1 MSSSASNGAKRM
13 LHIVN
18 KSPFEKN
25 ALESCLRLALPGS
38 SLLLIEDG
46 IYAAVKGT
54 PVEQKFRQAPSG
66 MCIYALWPD
75 VEARGMQDAMLDS
88 VKMVDYGG
96 FVDLVAEH
104 ATVQS
109 WL

>member
-1 MSSSASNGAKRM
+1 MSSGM
-13 LHIVN
+13 LHVVN
-18 KSPFEKN
+18 KSPLERT
-25 ALESCLRLALPGS
+25 ALDACLRVAQPGS
-38 SLLLIEDG
+38 GVLLIEDG
-46 IYAAVKGT
+46 IFAAVKGT
-54 PVEQKFRQAPSG
+54 AAAANLKKADGVTV
-66 MCIYALWPD
+66 YALWPD
-75 VEARGMQDAMLDS
+75 VEARGMQDRMLDS

>member
-1 MSSSASNGAKRM
+1 MSSSASKGM
-13 LHIVN
+13 LHVVN
-18 KSPFEKN
+18 KSPLERT
-25 ALESCLRLALPGS
+25 ALDTCLRVAQAGS
-38 SLLLIEDG
+38 GVLLIEDG
-46 IYAAVKGT
+46 IFAAVKGT
-54 PVEQKFRQAPSG
+54 AAAESIKHAGGVTV
-66 MCIYALWPD
+66 YALWPD
-75 VEARGMQDAMLDS
+75 VEARGMQDRMLDG

>member
-1 MSSSASNGAKRM
+1 MSSLLSNGKRM
-13 LHIVN
+13 LHVVN
-18 KSPFEKN
+18 KSPLDRGN
-25 ALESCLRLALPGS
+25 LASCLRVARPRSG
-38 SLLLIEDG
+38 LLLIEDG
-46 IYAAVKGT
+46 IFAAVKGT
-54 PVEQKFRQAPSG
+54 AAADSLKQADG
-66 MCIYALWPD
+66 VTVYALWPD
-75 VEARGMQDAMLDS
+75 VEARGMQDRMLDG

>member
-1 MSSSASNGAKRM
+1 VAQ
-13 LHIVN
+13 
-18 KSPFEKN
+18 
-25 ALESCLRLALPGS
+25 PGS
-38 SLLLIEDG
+38 GLLLIEDG
-46 IYAAVKGT
+46 IFAAVKGT
-54 PVEQKFRQAPSG
+54 ASAAGLKQADG
-66 MCIYALWPD
+66 VTVYALWPD
-75 VEARGMQDAMLDS
+75 VEARGMQDRMLDG

>member
-1 MSSSASNGAKRM
+1 MSSSASNGKSM
-13 LHIVN
+13 LHVVN
-18 KSPFEKN
+18 KSPLERK
-25 ALESCLRLALPGS
+25 ALDTCLRVARPGS
-38 SLLLIEDG
+38 GVLLIEDG
-46 IYAAVKGT
+46 IFAAVKGT
-54 PVEQKFRQAPSG
+54 AAATSLKQADG
-66 MCIYALWPD
+66 AGVTVYALWPD
-75 VEARGMQDAMLDS
+75 VEARGMQDRILDG

>member
-1 MSSSASNGAKRM
+1 MSSSASNGKRM
-13 LHIVN
+13 LHVVN
-18 KSPFEKN
+18 KPP
-25 ALESCLRLALPGS
+25 LERTTLASCLRVARPGS
-38 SLLLIEDG
+38 GLLLIEDG
-46 IYAAVKGT
+46 IFAAVKGT
-54 PVEQKFRQAPSG
+54 AAADSLKQTDGVTV
-66 MCIYALWPD
+66 YALWPD
-75 VEARGMQDAMLDS
+75 VEARGMQDRLLDG

>member
-1 MSSSASNGAKRM
+1 MSSSASKHM
-13 LHIVN
+13 LHVVN
-18 KSPFEKN
+18 KSP
-25 ALESCLRLALPGS
+25 LERTSLASCLRVAQPGS
-38 SLLLIEDG
+38 GLLLIEDG
-46 IYAAVKGT
+46 IFAAVKGT
-54 PVEQKFRQAPSG
+54 AAAASLKQADG
-66 MCIYALWPD
+66 VTVYALWPD
-75 VEARGMQDAMLDS
+75 VEARGMQDRILDG

>member
-1 MSSSASNGAKRM
+1 M
-13 LHIVN
+13 LHVVN
-18 KSPFEKN
+18 KSP
-25 ALESCLRLALPGS
+25 LERTSLDTCLRVAQPGS
-38 SLLLIEDG
+38 GLLLIEDG
-46 IYAAVKGT
+46 IFAAVKGT
-54 PVEQKFRQAPSG
+54 AASASLKQTNGVTV
-66 MCIYALWPD
+66 YALWPD
-75 VEARGMQDAMLDS
+75 VEARGMQDRILDG